1 MSLSRRIFLVMLG
14 LFCGSGM
21 LLQLITNRL
30 TTTGFQDVMQQI
42 GGSMDEMQVSTVQSI
57 EAMGAE
63 SAQDLLEEIKIAI
76 GESLQPGEAEKFLYI
91 AEQQEKLSSLTEFSF
106 FGPDGMVELSSS
118 ADAEGRVAPPEVWEE
133 ARSMRTRVV
142 VNDEEHIGLY
152 EPLFADADMN
162 RFHPDMALGQFY
174 GMIYVELSK
183 EKINETVAHERDLIA
198 AALAQGEA
206 SFGDAFRRGLWVS
219 GIGLLLS
226 IAVVALALHLTIN
239 RTVRRPIHHIMA
251 TLQEGADKVSQY
263 SHEVANASQTVAHGS
278 SGQSEA
284 LQDTSKSI
292 EEIATMAEAHAK
304 SSKNVGEMAERNSNS
319 VVEAQR
325 LVQGTQAASKDAQDA
340 THRLAS
346 AMSELKD
353 SSVQTAKI
361 IQTIDAIAFQT
372 NLLAL
377 NAAVEAARAGDAGKG
392 FAVVAEEVRSL
403 AQQSAGAVGETSAL
417 IEEARARTDNG
428 VRATTE
434 VEKLLDEIFQSVEK
448 AVAHVTEIAAASL
461 EQLAVVET
469 MAAGSGNQSKGISRI
484 NEVMTKINESTVE
497 TAASAEESASVSM
510 ELGQQADNL
519 RNVVCH
525 LEALV
530 SGQKQN
536 GSALGEETLSGSA

>member
-118 ADAEGRVAPPEVWEE
+118 ADAEGRVAPPDVWEE

-226 IAVVALALHLTIN
+226 ILRPAFSRIKKAADDAATFSTSGSDVSSRAVGLVCGVVAGRLGHH
-239 RTVRRPIHHIMA
+239 RRVGRRA
-251 TLQEGADKVSQY
+251 ADTRSLGA
-263 SHEVANASQTVAHGS
+263 
-278 SGQSEA
+278 
-284 LQDTSKSI
+284 
-292 EEIATMAEAHAK
+292 
-304 SSKNVGEMAERNSNS
+304 
-319 VVEAQR
+319 
-325 LVQGTQAASKDAQDA
+325 AAGG
-340 THRLAS
+340 HRSTGL
-346 AMSELKD
+346 
-353 SSVQTAKI
+353 
-361 IQTIDAIAFQT
+361 
-372 NLLAL
+372 
-377 NAAVEAARAGDAGKG
+377 AARQ
-392 FAVVAEEVRSL
+392 R
-403 AQQSAGAVGETSAL
+403 
-417 IEEARARTDNG
+417 
-428 VRATTE
+428 
-434 VEKLLDEIFQSVEK
+434 
-448 AVAHVTEIAAASL
+448 
-461 EQLAVVET
+461 
-469 MAAGSGNQSKGISRI
+469 GSIRHHRQW
-484 NEVMTKINESTVE
+484 
-497 TAASAEESASVSM
+497 
-510 ELGQQADNL
+510 
-519 RNVVCH
+519 
-525 LEALV
+525 
-530 SGQKQN
+530 
-536 GSALGEETLSGSA
+536 